1 MKLVFASNNKHKLD
15 EVCKILPIGVDVLS
29 LQDVGFLQEIEE
41 TGSTLEEN
49 SAIKARVVWQ
59 WLLDNALLDGI
70 DGVFADDTG
79 LEIKSLNGA
88 PGVRTAR
95 WASEDAIDINNRQK
109 ALLELQGIEDRFAR
123 FRTGFLQEIEETGS
137 TLEENSAIKARVVW
151 QWLLD
156 NALLD
161 GIDGVFADDTGLEI
175 KSLNGAPGVRTARW
189 ASEDAIDINNRQK
202 ALLEL
207 QGIED
212 RFARFRTVVSLI
224 LGGKLEQVE
233 GIVNGRIA
241 LAEMGDGGFGYDPVF
256 IPEGYDVTFACL
268 SAEEKNT
275 ISHRGKAMAELRKI
289 LEKL

>member
-15 EVCKILPIGVDVLS
+15 EACQILPIGVDVLS

-41 TGSTLEEN
+41 TG
-49 SAIKARVVWQ
+49 A
-59 WLLDNALLDGI
+59 
-70 DGVFADDTG
+70 
-79 LEIKSLNGA
+79 
-88 PGVRTAR
+88 
-95 WASEDAIDINNRQK
+95 
-109 ALLELQGIEDRFAR
+109 
-123 FRTGFLQEIEETGS
+123 